1 VEQLLTPA
9 DAAKM
14 LSVSRQTLANW
25 RVNQPNRVPFVYV
38 AGLVRYRLADIEA
51 LIQQAR
57 SVA

>member
-1 VEQLLTPA
+1 MEQLLTTEQ
-9 DAAKM
+9 AAKL

-51 LIQQAR
+51 LIQRAT
-57 SVA
+57 AA